1 MSDVLS
7 VADMTRID
15 ERLTDDEAER
25 STDDEAERSTDDEFE
40 LLTDDED
47 ECLTKEQWLKE
58 LRLVIQRDPD
68 FPKDATDLLKEVK
81 ALISALD
88 NHHKNVNIARIT
100 GSSVSIIGGI
110 LAIVGGA
117 LTISIVLAPV
127 GVPLAFAGM
136 GVGAAGAGTNIGSR
150 VTKTV
155 ITKKNL
161 ANIQK
166 KKIDSFQE
174 RLSEIMILQATNVT
188 KGKSSAAFSDGLAAG
203 SAAASTM
210 KTIFTVADTAGDIFQ
225 AARAGKAAAGAALR
239 AAGTFGKISVIGS
252 AVLMPLDII
261 DIAMASRD
269 LHKGEGHPACEK
281 LREFADELEL
291 LCRPVP

>member
-1 MSDVLS
+1 MADVLS
-7 VADMTRID
+7 VADMKLID
-15 ERLTDDEAER
+15 
-25 STDDEAERSTDDEFE
+25 E

-47 ECLTKEQWLKE
+47 ERSTDDEVGCLTKEQWLKE
-58 LRLVIQRDPD
+58 LRFVIQQDPHL
-68 FPKDATDLLKEVK
+68 PKDVTDLLKDVK

-117 LTISIVLAPV
+117 LTISVVLAPV
-127 GVPLAFAGM
+127 GVPLAIAGM

-150 VTKTV
+150 VTKFV
-155 ITKKNL
+155 ITKRNL
-161 ANIQK
+161 ANLQK
-166 KKIDSFQE
+166 RIDSFQK
-174 RLSEIMILQATNVT
+174 RLSEIVILHATNVN
-188 KGKSSAAFSDGLAAG
+188 KGKSFAAFSDGLAAG

-291 LCRPVP
+291 LCRPAPTRVHDY